1 MDFIIVPAAWIFE
14 LVEIFFLKWTS
25 ITSHVSMHIFTF
37 VSSTYKAI
45 FSFQPPFSVYSCLLF
60 LSLPFHILDSGFCVK
75 AYQQSNNEKCFINVC
90 ISDGIPPPEDI
101 SPEQLTDILSSET
114 PSNYKIPISI
124 TELRLTPDKSG
135 NQAVVCDVAINPQL
149 FAKVEALVIFRD
161 FLITIVFEAL
171 DRKYNMQI
179 NRDTWIILKNRK
191 CMGSLVTHRVENRDV
206 KKVYESYQN
215 PTKEHKTLLNEM
227 KSDVTAVTVGGN
239 KLITEIDSSTSK
251 HLGKGKGATK
261 TTIST
266 VTVST
271 SSSTDKTRKPEY
283 RLFKTTPN
291 DAALAETVIEFFLPE
306 VMKPEEICLDVNRE
320 RIVLECQRAG
330 YLFDS
335 FFPFEVDASSA
346 RVEFNDLNHVSFE
359 NGIDWN
365 SCISI

>member
-1 MDFIIVPAAWIFE
+1 MC
-14 LVEIFFLKWTS
+14 S
-25 ITSHVSMHIFTF
+25 IYSDILIFTA
-37 VSSTYKAI
+37 S
-45 FSFQPPFSVYSCLLF
+45 LF
-60 LSLPFHILDSGFCVK
+60 LCIHICYLPLFHFTFINSGFCVK

-149 FAKVEALVIFRD
+149 FTKVEALVIFRD

-191 CMGSLVTHRVENRDV
+191 CMGTLVTHRVENRDV

-215 PTKEHKTLLNEM
+215 PTKEHKTRLNEM
-227 KSDVTAVTVGGN
+227 KTSCDVTQEVGG
-239 KLITEIDSSTSK
+239 KRLITEIGSGTSK
-251 HLGKGKGATK
+251 HLDKGKDSTK
-261 TTIST
+261 STIST
-266 VTVST
+266 VTAST
-271 SSSTDKTRKPEY
+271 SSSTNKTRKPDC
-283 RLFKTTPN
+283 RLFKTTQN
-291 DAALAETVIEFFLPE
+291 DTTSTETVVEFYLPE
-306 VMKPEEICLDVNRE
+306 VMTPEEISLDVNRE
-320 RIVLECQRAG
+320 RIVLECRRAG

-335 FFPFEVDASSA
+335 FFPFEVDANLA

-359 NGIDWN
+359 N
-365 SCISI
+365 

>member
-1 MDFIIVPAAWIFE
+1 M
-14 LVEIFFLKWTS
+14 
-25 ITSHVSMHIFTF
+25 
-37 VSSTYKAI
+37 
-45 FSFQPPFSVYSCLLF
+45 
-60 LSLPFHILDSGFCVK
+60 K

-90 ISDGIPPPEDI
+90 TSHGIPPNEDI

-227 KSDVTAVTVGGN
+227 KSDASAVGGK
-239 KLITEIDSSTSK
+239 KLITEIDSGTSK
-251 HLGKGKGATK
+251 NLGKGKGATK
-261 TTIST
+261 SSVST
-266 VTVST
+266 ATAST
-271 SSSTDKTRKPEY
+271 SSSANKTRKPDC
-283 RLFKTTPN
+283 RLFKTTQN
-291 DAALAETVIEFFLPE
+291 DAATTVAEFYLPD
-306 VMKPEEICLDVNRE
+306 VMTPGEICLDVNRD
-320 RIVLECQRAG
+320 RIVLECRRAG

-335 FFPFEVDASSA
+335 FFPFEVDANSA
-346 RVEFNDLNHVSFE
+346 QVDFNDSTHVSFE
-359 NGIDWN
+359 DGLEF
-365 SCISI
+365 S